1 MSESSDHMAILT
13 FLMLLQQQQ
22 HLQQQQPPAA
32 ISTSP
37 PIMALS
43 NMLVTGS
50 LAMVWTGMVDVVVG
64 GTFQGLFHP
73 G

>member
-1 MSESSDHMAILT
+1 MSEISDHMAILT
-13 FLMLLQQQQ
+13 FLLLQQQQQQ
-22 HLQQQQPPAA
+22 HLQQPPAA
-32 ISTSP
+32 ISASP
-37 PIMALS
+37 PIMAIS

-64 GTFQGLFHP
+64 GTFQGLFLP

>member
-13 FLMLLQQQQ
+13 FMLLQQQQ
-22 HLQQQQPPAA
+22 QHLQQPPAA